1 MVGLRGISG
10 PLVIA
15 MAANGE
21 AIAVVLGGV
30 AVAVTVITVTTQ
42 GASREAEDNQLK
54 VRRTC
59 LRSYVLDLNIMMWC
73 KRNI

>member
-1 MVGLRGISG
+1 MVGLRGISR
-10 PLVIA
+10 PLVITV
-15 MAANGE
+15 AANGE

-54 VRRTC
+54 V
-59 LRSYVLDLNIMMWC
+59 
-73 KRNI
+73 

>member
-15 MAANGE
+15 MAANVE
-21 AIAVVLGGV
+21 AIAIVLGSI
-30 AVAVTVITVTTQ
+30 AVAITLITVTTQ

-54 VRRTC
+54 
-59 LRSYVLDLNIMMWC
+59 I
-73 KRNI
+73 